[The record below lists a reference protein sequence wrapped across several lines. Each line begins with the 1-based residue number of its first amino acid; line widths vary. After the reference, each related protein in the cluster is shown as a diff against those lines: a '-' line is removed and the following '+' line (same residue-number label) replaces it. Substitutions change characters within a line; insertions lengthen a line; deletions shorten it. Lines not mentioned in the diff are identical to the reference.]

1 MHWSGGG
8 DIGGANDLVG
18 HFGCFGFGCCSL
30 SSFEVQRFPSV
41 LSVPLLYGSVTSRV
55 HQLVCHHRCCC
66 YFLLWPQLQVM
77 VMAGA
82 RCVRCSA
89 NRFGHRCANT
99 SATATATAA
108 AAGNGNDDE
117 S

>member
-1 MHWSGGG
+1 MVVSVGPMIWWAISTSAAAVCHLLKF
-8 DIGGANDLVG
+8 NDFLRFSVPPLRQ
-18 HFGCFGFGCCSL
+18 CDKSRASTSL
-30 SSFEVQRFPSV
+30 SSS
-41 LSVPLLYGSVTSRV
+41 LL
-55 HQLVCHHRCCC
+55 
-66 YFLLWPQLQVM
+66 LLWPQLQVM